1 RAHDMYYIL
10 SKAIWLITAPGSFLV
25 LLSTGAVLWALF
37 RGSRSAIRLCAA
49 SLIGLLILSFTPA
62 SLWLAQPLQTRFP
75 RWHTTD
81 QAEPYGIIALGGDR
95 GGRFN
100 ALVELSRRFPQAK
113 LIFTG
118 AGEPAWSWD
127 DLPRRFARSGGDPKR
142 LILETR
148 SRNTDENAR
157 YSAELLRPTPD
168 QRWLIIT
175 SAAHM
180 PRAIG
185 CFRHAGFQSEAYPVE
200 FTTKDRADLFTEF
213 PTGSEAIFLFDLAAK
228 EWIGLLVYR
237 LTGKTDTLLPAP

>member
-1 RAHDMYYIL
+1 MYYVL
-10 SKAIWLITAPGSFLV
+10 SKAIWLVGAPGSFLM
-25 LLSTGAVLWALF
+25 LLGTGAVLWALI
-37 RGSRSAIRLCAA
+37 RRSRSAIWLCAA
-49 SLIGLLILSFTPA
+49 CLMGLVILSFTPA
-62 SLWLAQPLQTRFP
+62 SLWLAQPLEMSFP

-113 LIFTG
+113 LVFTG
-118 AGEPAWSWD
+118 AGEPTSSWD
-127 DLPRRFARSGGDPKR
+127 DLPSRFARSGGDAER
-142 LILETR
+142 LILESR

-157 YSAELLRPTPD
+157 YSAELLKPMPD

-185 CFRHAGFQSEAYPVE
+185 CFRHAGFRSEAYPVE
-200 FTTKDRADLFTEF
+200 FTTGGHSDLFAAF
-213 PTGSEAIFLFDLAAK
+213 PAGSEALFLFDLAAK

-237 LTGKTDTLLPAP
+237 LTGKTDALLPGP